1 MPKATILVV
10 DDEALIRW
18 SLTERLKSEGYDVL
32 EADTG
37 QAALDKLPE
46 GVDLVLLDYRLPDT
60 DGVTV
65 LRKIKEFDQDI
76 LVVLLTAYASVETAV
91 EAMKLGAYHFANKP
105 FNLDEVAATIERA
118 LETTRLRR
126 EVRQYRSNAARPY
139 SLQRIVGGS
148 ATITALRTLV
158 ARVAVSPSSTVL
170 LTGES
175 GTGKDLV
182 AKVIHYTSD
191 RASRPFMNITCSAL
205 PEHLLE
211 SELFG
216 HERGAFTDARMQ
228 KRGLLETADGGTV
241 FLDEIGE
248 MTPGLQAKLL
258 RFLEEKSFKR
268 VGGSH
273 DIRVDVRV
281 VAATNRHLEEDVA
294 KNRFRSD
301 LFYRLNVLP
310 IAMPALRTHPEDI
323 PLLVEYFID
332 GFNAEF
338 RKRVRGVT
346 AGAQSVLQQYGW
358 PGNVRELR
366 NVIERAMLLSD
377 SNQLQAGDFPS
388 LSGAVSAGN
397 EFQLPATGVDLDQL
411 ERSLVIQALR
421 RSGGNQTRAGSLL
434 GLNRDQI
441 RYRIEK
447 FDLAPGKYAGAESL
461 KVGHDD

>member
-1 MPKATILVV
+1 MSKATILVV

-18 SLTERLKSEGYDVL
+18 SLSERLKSEGYEVV

-37 QAALDKLPE
+37 RAALERVGD

-76 LVVLLTAYASVETAV
+76 LVVLLTAYANVETAV

-105 FNLDEVAATIERA
+105 FNLDDVAATVARA
-118 LETTRLRR
+118 LETTKLRR
-126 EVRQYRSNAARPY
+126 EVRRYRTSAARPF
-139 SLQRIVGGS
+139 SLDRIIGS
-148 ATITALRTLV
+148 SADVTALRHLV
-158 ARVAVSPSSTVL
+158 ARIAASPASTVL

-175 GTGKDLV
+175 GTGKDLM
-182 AKVIHYTSD
+182 AKVIHYSSD
-191 RASRPFMNITCSAL
+191 RATHAFMNITCSAL
-205 PEHLLE
+205 PEQLLE

-268 VGGSH
+268 VGGAV

-281 VAATNRHLEEDVA
+281 VAATNRNLEEEVA
-294 KNRFRSD
+294 KGRFRAD
-301 LFYRLNVLP
+301 LFYRLDVLP
-310 IAMPALRTHPEDI
+310 IAVPPLRSHAEDI
-323 PLLVEYFID
+323 PALVEFFID
-332 GFNAEF
+332 AFNTEF
-338 RKRVRGVT
+338 RKRIL
-346 AGAQSVLQQYGW
+346 GATPAAYAVLQAYGW

-366 NVIERAMLLSD
+366 NVIERAMLLCEGNRLD
-377 SNQLQAGDFPS
+377 AKDF
-388 LSGAVSAGN
+388 GALRGSTPGA
-397 EFQLPATGVDLDQL
+397 EAFDLPAKGIDLEQL
-411 ERSLVIQALR
+411 ERSLVSQALKR
-421 RSGGNQTRAGSLL
+421 CAGNQTRAGALL

-447 FDLAPGKYAGAESL
+447 FALSPTP
-461 KVGHDD
+461 

>member
-18 SLTERLKSEGYDVL
+18 SLSERLKSEGYDVL
-32 EADTG
+32 EAETG
-37 QAALDKLPE
+37 KAALDKLPE

-60 DGVTV
+60 DGVSV

-76 LVVLLTAYASVETAV
+76 LVVLLTAYASVDTAV

-105 FNLDEVAATIERA
+105 FNLDDVAATVERA

-126 EVRQYRSNAARPY
+126 EVRQLRSNAARPY
-139 SLQRIVGGS
+139 SLQRIVGAS
-148 ATITALRTLV
+148 PAITALRHMA
-158 ARVAVSPSSTVL
+158 ARVAVTPASTVL

-175 GTGKDLV
+175 GTGKDLL
-182 AKVIHYTSD
+182 AKVIHYASD
-191 RASRPFMNITCSAL
+191 RSARPFMNITCSAL
-205 PEHLLE
+205 PEQLLE

-228 KRGLLETADGGTV
+228 KKGLLETADGGTV

-248 MTPGLQAKLL
+248 MTPALQAKLL

-268 VGGSH
+268 VGGSS

-281 VAATNRHLEEDVA
+281 IAATNRDLEKEVE
-294 KNRFRSD
+294 KHNFRAD
-301 LFYRLNVLP
+301 LFFRLNVLP
-310 IAMPALRTHPEDI
+310 IVVPPLRAHVEDV

-332 GFNAEF
+332 TFNTEF
-338 RKRVRGVT
+338 RKRVL
-346 AGAQSVLQQYGW
+346 GATPAAYALLQSYGW

-377 SNQLQAGDFPS
+377 GDRLDAHDFAGLAKASDASNDF
-388 LSGAVSAGN
+388 
-397 EFQLPATGVDLDQL
+397 ELPPTGVDLEKL
-411 ERSLVIQALR
+411 ERSLLVQALR
-421 RSGGNQTRAGSLL
+421 RSHGNQTRAGALL

-447 FDLAPGKYAGAESL
+447 FGLGPVHELA
-461 KVGHDD
+461 H